1 MANTVIFKGVEIT
14 LPSDVAFTHKNGC
27 LEVDLTGL
35 SGKLL
40 LRPGNFVDFAHA
52 SQVLRQ

>member
-1 MANTVIFKGVEIT
+1 MANIVIFQGVEIT
-14 LPSDVAFTHKNGC
+14 LPLDVAFTHKDGC

-40 LRPGNFVDFAHA
+40 LRPGDILTA
-52 SQVLRQ
+52 S